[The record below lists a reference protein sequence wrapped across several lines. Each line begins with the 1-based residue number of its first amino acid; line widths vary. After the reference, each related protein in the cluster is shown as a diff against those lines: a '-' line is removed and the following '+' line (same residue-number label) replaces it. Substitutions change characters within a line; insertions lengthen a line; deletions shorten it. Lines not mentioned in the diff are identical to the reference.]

1 MHGLIRQTGK
11 GCRFECCFL
20 PIKNTNND
28 INFLYLEINLYIL
41 TQKNVRNVIKEW
53 KE

>member
-28 INFLYLEINLYIL
+28 INFLYVIRRRKDHMYI
-41 TQKNVRNVIKEW
+41 RIKV
-53 KE
+53 